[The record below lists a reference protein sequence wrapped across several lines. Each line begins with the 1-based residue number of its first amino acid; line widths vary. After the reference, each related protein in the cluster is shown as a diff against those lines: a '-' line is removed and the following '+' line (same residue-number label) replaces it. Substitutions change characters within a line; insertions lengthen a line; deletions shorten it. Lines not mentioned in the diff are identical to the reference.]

1 MTSTGGLLRTTMLG
15 AGLAAMLALAGCS
28 GGGLSGFTT
37 SDTTATATTTAGL
50 ATATPPTPDQLTDE
64 QLKLEPI
71 EHPTKADLALAGP
84 LGDRSL
90 GNPNAPVTVIEYAS
104 LTCPYCRKFHT
115 DVFDQI
121 KKTYIDTGKVH
132 WILRE
137 FPIGHTSG
145 AAWIVNRCAPA
156 KDYFKLY
163 DTFMRNQA
171 EWVSLEVR
179 PGVIASVAAKAG
191 MDRKGFDA
199 CWNHP
204 ETDKA
209 LRWVKARARQLG
221 VSGTPTFFIG
231 TTKVRAVPTA
241 AEFGEMVDAEIRQPG
256 TSLQVAIARQLVPK
270 PAL

>member
-1 MTSTGGLLRTTMLG
+1 MPILPRVFWAALGLC
-15 AGLAAMLALAGCS
+15 AVLALAGCAATPTF
-28 GGGLSGFTT
+28 LSTASATVDATG
-37 SDTTATATTTAGL
+37 SSTATGAV
-50 ATATPPTPDQLTDE
+50 TPDQLTDE
-64 QLKLEPI
+64 QQKLEPI
-71 EHPTKADLALAGP
+71 EHPTKVDLAVVGP

-90 GNPNAPVTVIEYAS
+90 GRADAPVTVIEYAS
-104 LTCPYCRKFHT
+104 LTCPYCRRFHT
-115 DVFDQI
+115 EIFDQV
-121 KKTYIDTGKVH
+121 KKAFIDTGKVH

-145 AAWIVNRCAPA
+145 AAWIVNRCAPE

-171 EWVSLEVR
+171 TWVSLEVR
-179 PGVIASVAAKAG
+179 PDMIAAVAAKAG

-199 CWNHP
+199 CWQNA

-209 LRWVKARARQLG
+209 LRWGKARARQLG

-231 TTKVRAVPTA
+231 TTKIRAVPSF
-241 AEFGEMVDAEIRQPG
+241 AEFSEMVEAEIRQPG
-256 TSLQVAIARQLVPK
+256 ASLQIAIAKQLIPK

>member
-1 MTSTGGLLRTTMLG
+1 MKMFLNARGGAT
-15 AGLAAMLALAGCS
+15 GLAFLAALALSGCS
-28 GGGLSGFTT
+28 GAPAVGNL
-37 SDTTATATTTAGL
+37 TTTADTTV
-50 ATATPPTPDQLTDE
+50 TAQSAAGAIAPATPDQLTEE

-71 EHPTKADLALAGP
+71 ERPTAADLAQAGP

-115 DVFDQI
+115 EMFDQV
-121 KKTYIDTGKVH
+121 KKAYIDTGKVH

-145 AAWIVNRCAPA
+145 AAWIVNRCAPE
-156 KDYFKLY
+156 KDYFRLY

-179 PGVIASVAAKAG
+179 PDVIAQVAAKAG
-191 MDRKGFDA
+191 MNRKDFDA
-199 CWNHP
+199 CWQDP
-204 ETDKA
+204 KTDQA

-221 VSGTPTFFIG
+221 VNGTPTFFIG
-231 TTKVRAVPTA
+231 TTKVRAVPSFA
-241 AEFGEMVDAEIRQPG
+241 DFSEMVEAEIAKPG
-256 TSLQVAIARQLVPK
+256 SSYPVALAKQLVPK

>member
-1 MTSTGGLLRTTMLG
+1 MGPDWGMRGVARRLGLLAVLS
-15 AGLAAMLALAGCS
+15 LAGCS
-28 GGGLSGFTT
+28 GAPAVGSLT
-37 SDTTATATTTAGL
+37 STADVSVTAQSTAGYV
-50 ATATPPTPDQLTDE
+50 APSTPDQLTDE
-64 QLKLEPI
+64 QQKLEPI
-71 EHPTKADLALAGP
+71 EHPTKADLAVIGP
-84 LGDRSL
+84 LGDRTL

-104 LTCPYCRKFHT
+104 LTCPHCRAFHT
-115 DVFDQI
+115 TVFEQV
-121 KKTYIDTGKVH
+121 KRAYIDTGKVH

-145 AAWIVNRCAPA
+145 AAWIVNRCAPE

-179 PGVIASVAAKAG
+179 PDVIAQVAAKAG
-191 MDRKGFDA
+191 MNRKGFDA
-199 CWNHP
+199 CWQDP
-204 ETDKA
+204 KTDQA

-231 TTKVRAVPTA
+231 TTKVRAVPSFA
-241 AEFGEMVDAEIRQPG
+241 DFSEMVEAEIRAPG
-256 TSLQVAIARQLVPK
+256 SSYQVALAKQLVPK

>member
-1 MTSTGGLLRTTMLG
+1 MGGTLNQVRS
-15 AGLAAMLALAGCS
+15 GLALASLLAVLALAGCADTP
-28 GGGLSGFTT
+28 GFVGLTT
-37 SDTTATATTTAGL
+37 SDTSTTATASAGSVL
-50 ATATPPTPDQLTDE
+50 PATPDQLTDE
-64 QLKLEPI
+64 QQQLAVI
-71 EHPTKADLALAGP
+71 EHPTKADLAVVGP

-104 LTCPYCRKFHT
+104 LTCPYCRRFHT
-115 DVFDQI
+115 EMFDQV
-121 KKTYIDTGKVH
+121 KKAYIDTGKVH

-145 AAWIVNRCAPA
+145 AAWIVNRCAPE

-179 PGVIASVAAKAG
+179 PDVIARVAAKAG

-199 CWNHP
+199 CWQNP

-231 TTKVRAVPTA
+231 TTKIRAVPSF
-241 AEFGEMVDAEIRQPG
+241 AEFSEMVEAETRQPG
-256 TSLQVAIARQLVPK
+256 SSLQVAMDKKLVLIPK
-270 PAL
+270 L